1 MPCWKSRNLHVMLPE
16 RCKLPSARCVMED
29 IRSQPAT
36 SVSLYQEIW
45 SSLNCQITFTSQI
58 RTKAVWLKLEG
69 HKWGIYSLFHLCR
82 GLNNYSCIPCIHV
95 HFWQA
100 SKGCFEKNNPLLHP
114 HQHQHLYNKLPYKSP
129 PAHSATLHWISLQT
143 EPRWMTEVELSRIS
157 LVRLCDQS
165 AWRQAVSKMG
175 PEVKP
180 CFGLWAG
187 MRGTRYRSLYLVPLI
202 P

>member
-1 MPCWKSRNLHVMLPE
+1 MLPE
-16 RCKLPSARCVMED
+16 RCKLPSACCVMED

-82 GLNNYSCIPCIHV
+82 GLNNYSCILCIHV
-95 HFWQA
+95 QDGTWMAGF
-100 SKGCFEKNNPLLHP
+100 KGLLWKNNPPFHSHHP
-114 HQHQHLYNKLPYKSP
+114 HQHQHLHNKLPYKSP

-143 EPRWMTEVELSRIS
+143 EPHWMIEVELSRIS

-175 PEVKP
+175 PEVK
-180 CFGLWAG
+180 LWAHSVQC
-187 MRGTRYRSLYLVPLI
+187 MVEDFCTLCTSFHRLCIV
-202 P
+202 